1 MPLLIALVILA
12 LILGGV
18 GFAVK
23 GLMWLLIIA
32 GVLILAAIIW
42 GVVKRAT
49 LFARHR

>member
-1 MPLLIALVILA
+1 MPLLIVLVILA

-23 GLMWLLIIA
+23 GLVWLLIIA
-32 GVLILAAIIW
+32 GVLIVAAVIW

-49 LFARHR
+49 LFARRR